1 MSRDCVFGPS
11 RSKQDEYF
19 SQCVITTP
27 NQPPLAADTTSSA
40 LDAARA
46 YVQTDLV
53 AAVGHLEQV
62 AGSAPGEI
70 PQRLSALMGRHGK
83 RVRSTLLL
91 LFSRMGDVRAY
102 ESAQLGAAAVEL
114 LHTASLAHD
123 DVIDEAEMRRGEPSA
138 PSRWGN
144 KMAVLVGDYAFAR
157 SMELAI
163 ASGNPEVV
171 RAINH
176 ASCELVAGEIAEFD
190 FAQVPDPTWA
200 GYRQVIYSKT
210 AVLLEVCCQAGSLFS
225 GLSSEQVNAAKSV
238 GGAFGMA
245 FQMCD
250 DLLDL
255 DFSGTLDK
263 PAHIDLQNGLLSL
276 PSLLEREM
284 NGGDLRDWLAKGP
297 MELFAHLRDTGVL
310 KRALELIQAEL
321 DIASR
326 HLELFPV
333 GDART
338 HVTSLIDDLRM
349 RTLFAM
355 G

>member
-1 MSRDCVFGPS
+1 MT
-11 RSKQDEYF
+11 Q
-19 SQCVITTP
+19 
-27 NQPPLAADTTSSA
+27 NQPPQAASTTSPA
-40 LDAARA
+40 LDAARQF
-46 YVQTDLV
+46 VREDLD
-53 AAVGHLEQV
+53 AAVGHLERV
-62 AGSAPGEI
+62 VGSAPGEI
-70 PQRLSALMGRHGK
+70 PQRLQALMGRHGK

-91 LFSRMGDVRAY
+91 LFARMGSVEAAEAAR
-102 ESAQLGAAAVEL
+102 LGAASVEL

-123 DVIDEAEMRRGEPSA
+123 DVIDEAQMRRGEPSA
-138 PSRWGN
+138 PERWGN

-163 ASGNPEVV
+163 GGGNVEVV

-190 FAQVPDPTWA
+190 FAKVENPTWN
-200 GYRQVIYSKT
+200 GYREVIWRKT
-210 AVLLEVCCQAGSLFS
+210 AVLLEVCCQAGALFS
-225 GLSSEQVNAAKSV
+225 GLSEAQVKAAAAV

-255 DFSGTLDK
+255 DFTGTLDK

-284 NGGDLRDWLAKGP
+284 NGGDLRDWLPKGP

-321 DIASR
+321 DLATA
-326 HLELFPV
+326 HLESFPV
-333 GDART
+333 GEART

>member
-1 MSRDCVFGPS
+1 M
-11 RSKQDEYF
+11 
-19 SQCVITTP
+19 
-27 NQPPLAADTTSSA
+27 
-40 LDAARA
+40 
-46 YVQTDLV
+46 
-53 AAVGHLEQV
+53 
-62 AGSAPGEI
+62 
-70 PQRLSALMGRHGK
+70 RLSALMGRHGK

-91 LFSRMGDVRAY
+91 LFARMGERMVPEKAC
-102 ESAQLGAAAVEL
+102 LGAAAVEL

-123 DVIDEAEMRRGEPSA
+123 DVIDEAHMRRGEPSA
-138 PSRWGN
+138 PERWGN

-163 ASGNPEVV
+163 GSGHSEVV

-176 ASCELVAGEIAEFD
+176 ASCELCAGEIAEFD
-190 FAQVPDPTWA
+190 FALVPEPTWA

-210 AVLLEVCCQAGSLFS
+210 AVLLEVCCQAGALFS
-225 GLSSEQVNAAKSV
+225 ELSKEQVSAAAAV

-255 DFSGTLDK
+255 DFTGTLDK

-284 NGGDLRDWLAKGP
+284 NGGDLRTWLAKGP

-310 KRALELIQAEL
+310 RRALDLIQQEL
-321 DIASR
+321 DEAAR
-326 HLELFPV
+326 HLELFPA
-333 GDART
+333 GQART
-338 HVTSLIDDLRM
+338 HVMSLIEDLRM

-355 G
+355 S

>member
-1 MSRDCVFGPS
+1 
-11 RSKQDEYF
+11 
-19 SQCVITTP
+19 VITTQ
-27 NQPPLAADTTSSA
+27 NQPPLAASSTSQA
-40 LDAARA
+40 LDDARA
-46 YVQTDLV
+46 FVQADLV
-53 AAVGHLEQV
+53 SAVGHLERIS
-62 AGSAPGEI
+62 ATAPGEI
-70 PQRLSALMGRHGK
+70 PQRLTALMGRHGK

-91 LFSRMGDVRAY
+91 LFSRMGDLQAY
-102 ESAQLGAAAVEL
+102 ESAQLGAASVEL

-123 DVIDEAEMRRGEPSA
+123 DVIDEAQMRRGEPSA

-190 FAQVPDPTWA
+190 FAHVPDPTWR
-200 GYRQVIYSKT
+200 GYREVIYSKT
-210 AVLLEVCCQAGSLFS
+210 AVLLEVCCQAGALFS
-225 GLSSEQVNAAKSV
+225 GLNPDQVKAAAAV

-255 DFSGTLDK
+255 DFTGTLDK
-263 PAHIDLQNGLLSL
+263 PAHLDLQNGLLSL

-284 NGGDLRDWLAKGP
+284 NGGDLREWLPKGP
-297 MELFAHLRDTGVL
+297 MELYAHLRDTGVL
-310 KRALELIQAEL
+310 TRALELIQAEL

-333 GDART
+333 CDART
-338 HVTSLIDDLRM
+338 HVTSLIEDLRL
-349 RTLFAM
+349 RTRFAM

>member
-1 MSRDCVFGPS
+1 MT
-11 RSKQDEYF
+11 Q
-19 SQCVITTP
+19 
-27 NQPPLAADTTSSA
+27 NQPPLAASMTSPA
-40 LDAARA
+40 LDAARQF
-46 YVQTDLV
+46 VREDLD
-53 AAVGHLEQV
+53 AAVGHLERMV
-62 AGSAPGEI
+62 ASSPGEI
-70 PQRLSALMGRHGK
+70 PQRLRALMGRHGK

-91 LFSRMGDVRAY
+91 LFARMGAVDAREA
-102 ESAQLGAAAVEL
+102 ARLGAASVEL

-123 DVIDEAEMRRGEPSA
+123 DVIDEAQMRRGEPSA
-138 PSRWGN
+138 PERWGN

-163 ASGNPEVV
+163 GGGNVEVV

-190 FAQVPDPTWA
+190 FAKVENPTWA
-200 GYRQVIYSKT
+200 GYREVIWRKT
-210 AVLLEVCCQAGSLFS
+210 AVLLEVCCQAGALFS
-225 GLSSEQVNAAKSV
+225 GLSEAQVKAAAAV

-255 DFSGTLDK
+255 DFTGTLDK

-284 NGGDLRDWLAKGP
+284 NGGDLRDWLPKGP
-297 MELFAHLRDTGVL
+297 MELFSHLRDTGVL
-310 KRALELIQAEL
+310 QRALELIQQEL
-321 DIASR
+321 DLATR
-326 HLELFPV
+326 HLESFPT
-333 GDART
+333 GEARS
-338 HVTSLIDDLRM
+338 HVASLIDDLRM